1 MHISDWYLLPNG
13 SDVLDC
19 GKNLSAACQS
29 FSWLL
34 DRIREVSS
42 RSETSLSILMGADL
56 IIDRALL
63 VRKISFYL

>member
-1 MHISDWYLLPNG
+1 MHISDCYLLPNG

-19 GKNLSAACQS
+19 GRNLSAACQS

-34 DRIREVSS
+34 DRVHEVSS
-42 RSETSLSILMGADL
+42 RSEASVSILTDVDL
-56 IIDRALL
+56 IIDQALL

>member
-1 MHISDWYLLPNG
+1 MHISDWYLLLNG

-19 GKNLSAACQS
+19 GRNLSAACQS

-42 RSETSLSILMGADL
+42 RSEASVSILTDVDL

-63 VRKISFYL
+63 VCKISFYL